1 MGDSIFL
8 FRSSYDRILLRRNH
22 FRQARPLLG
31 RRALHYCRTIGR
43 SDTTSSGLL
52 PYVVG
57 YPRHGLRGIRLFDG
71 LLKNKLLVFGWIQL
85 PRCLLV
91 NLMHYS
97 FLWLLVIGFRS
108 RFSRKDST

>member
-1 MGDSIFL
+1 M
-8 FRSSYDRILLRRNH
+8 
-22 FRQARPLLG
+22 G
-31 RRALHYCRTIGR
+31 RRPRHNSRTIGR
-43 SDTTSSGLL
+43 SDTAGSGVL

-57 YPRHGLRGIRLFDG
+57 YSRHGLRGIRLFDG
-71 LLKNKLLVFGWIQL
+71 LLKNKLLDFDWIQL